1 LWGTLGDKTYVN
13 NPHSLLETRQYLK
26 RKWLTLAT
34 LWVQKYCQKVQ
45 RLLPA
50 SRLALQH
57 SSIKKVKLQFTGK
70 TDSKS
75 LADAGFLALSSYDS
89 CHAQWY
95 SKYTYI
101 NDTFI
106 SQCPP
111 LLLLV
116 EWWWNRKIWVRLRTL
131 ENVTHH
137 GIIL

>member
-1 LWGTLGDKTYVN
+1 
-13 NPHSLLETRQYLK
+13 
-26 RKWLTLAT
+26 
-34 LWVQKYCQKVQ
+34 
-45 RLLPA
+45 
-50 SRLALQH
+50 LALQH
-57 SSIKKVKLQFTGK
+57 SSIKKVKLKFTGK

-75 LADAGFLALSSYDS
+75 LADAGFLAQSSYDS

-95 SKYTYI
+95 STYTYI

-116 EWWWNRKIWVRLRTL
+116 EWGWNWKIWVRLRTL